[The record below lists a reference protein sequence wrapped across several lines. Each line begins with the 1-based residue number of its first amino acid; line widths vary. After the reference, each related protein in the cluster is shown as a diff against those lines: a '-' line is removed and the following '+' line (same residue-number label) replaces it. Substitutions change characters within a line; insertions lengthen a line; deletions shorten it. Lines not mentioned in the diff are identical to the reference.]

1 MTDASQQD
9 GTSGLADTVAV
20 IVVSGVG
27 DDALGSGRDAVVE
40 TLVQDPKQRW
50 LPEASTAQTTF
61 VATADT
67 GDTADDGL
75 LRTGLGSP
83 NLREPF
89 PVPTGQV
96 TSAGVA
102 PDVHVYEMH
111 WADLSRAQGP
121 VQRLFYLVFAITLQV
136 STIGQEAVRR
146 FAANDTRDTV
156 SPKRLQWL
164 STALTVLT
172 YWLAYIITPLIL
184 AQVAL
189 AAIVNIQL
197 LLPRTA
203 ATVPSWVVYLVI
215 GAVMVGVGWWVGGRT
230 YRGGWTFD
238 RTGKPWGYET
248 VGETRTS
255 RTPFVLIALTLACL
269 VATTLSFADGACGD
283 AGGCDYRDLTMQLAF
298 LLFVGIVATAMASTA
313 MRRHAATDAVALKA
327 DRRFVRRVIQGAYAA
342 VPAGAILYALVV
354 PPRSGGVAVRTANA
368 LTAIAMGPFRLAWL
382 VMLLIC
388 AAIAVLTCLIRLT
401 GGGDPNE
408 RRRLSATVMMSVMLG
423 PVLYAIATSAMF
435 LVFAAASRVYPNYAK
450 SWPAASDLA
459 CPGNTILAPIVD
471 CPMGE
476 VPAPV
481 EWGSGLVRLTVQP
494 LGVALVLIAVLM
506 GLIALFFAGYSATF
520 RARGRHASA
529 ANEAKR
535 QGDAFTNGLTQTG
548 RTWLFVGL
556 LVPTILI
563 TAAACIV
570 FWTGQ
575 ATTLGGHLTDVA
587 FPLAYMLAILA
598 VAGVGL
604 KNVGFIG
611 NFGGGFLKVLA
622 LVLDLIYDITTYLR
636 VANPAIVAPRVQMI
650 GRYRAVLAEVR
661 ARGYGHV
668 VIMAH
673 SQGSALS
680 LATLTGDLDRSPALK
695 PAPADQVPAT
705 LTLLTY
711 GCPAT
716 QTYARRFPTQFATWR
731 RGAPTITRWLNVYR
745 AGDFIGRDIASPD
758 QYDPRVV
765 STPSGGPACL
775 QERCLGPGHHTR
787 YFADER
793 WRRVARH
800 VVATPCPASLD
811 HVDLDDLTVAVLD
824 GPASGPDQE
833 PTLPY

>member
-1 MTDASQQD
+1 MTDASQQN
-9 GTSGLADTVAV
+9 GPSGLGDTVAV

-40 TLVQDPKQRW
+40 TLVQDPEQRW
-50 LPEASTAQTTF
+50 LPGGATGQTTL

-67 GDTADDGL
+67 GGTGDDDV
-75 LRTGLGSP
+75 LRTGVGAP

-96 TSAGVA
+96 ASAGVA
-102 PDVHVYEMH
+102 PDVDVYEMH

-146 FAANDTRDTV
+146 FAANDTHNTV
-156 SPKRLQWL
+156 SPQRLRWL
-164 STALTVLT
+164 GTGLTALT
-172 YWLAYIITPLIL
+172 YWLAYIITPLVL

-189 AAIVNIQL
+189 AAIVNVQL
-197 LLPRTA
+197 LLPRTEA
-203 ATVPSWVVYLVI
+203 SVPSWVVYLVI
-215 GAVMVGVGWWVGGRT
+215 GAAMVGVGWWVGGRT

-248 VGETRTS
+248 PSETRAS

-269 VATTLSFADGACGD
+269 VTTTLSFADGGCGEP
-283 AGGCDYRDLTMQLAF
+283 GGCDYRDLTMQLAF
-298 LLFVGIVATAMASTA
+298 LLLVGIVATALATTA
-313 MRRHAATDAVALKA
+313 MGRRGAADAAALKA

-388 AAIAVLTCLIRLT
+388 AAIAILTCLLRLT
-401 GGGDPNE
+401 GGGDPDQ

-423 PVLYAIATSAMF
+423 PVLYAVATSAMF
-435 LVFAAASRVYPNYAK
+435 LVFAAASRIYPSYAK
-450 SWPAASDLA
+450 SWPVEADLA
-459 CPGNTILAPIVD
+459 CPGNSILTPIVD
-471 CPMGE
+471 CPGA
-476 VPAPV
+476 VPSPV
-481 EWGSGLVRLTVQP
+481 DWGSGLVRLTVQP
-494 LGVALVLIAVLM
+494 LGVAMVLIAVLM
-506 GLIALFFAGYSATF
+506 GLIALFFAGYTATF

-529 ANEAKR
+529 ATDAER
-535 QGDAFTNGLTQTG
+535 QGHAFSAGLTRTG
-548 RTWLFVGL
+548 RTWLFAGL
-556 LVPTILI
+556 LVPIILI
-563 TAAACIV
+563 TAVGCIV

-575 ATTLGGHLTDVA
+575 ATTLGGQLADVA

-604 KNVGFIG
+604 KNVGFVG

-650 GRYRAVLAEVR
+650 GRYRAVLAELR
-661 ARGYGHV
+661 HRGYGHV

-680 LATLTGDLDRSPALK
+680 LATLTGDLDRSPALTA
-695 PAPADQVPAT
+695 APADQVPAS

-731 RGAPTITRWLNVYR
+731 RGAPTIARWLNVYR
-745 AGDFIGRDIASPD
+745 AGDFIGRDIAAPGV
-758 QYDPRVV
+758 YDPRSVT
-765 STPSGGPACL
+765 TPADGPVNL

-800 VVATPCPASLD
+800 VVATPCPASLAD
-811 HVDLDDLTVAVLD
+811 VDLTDLTVAVLD
-824 GPASGPDQE
+824 GPVSGPDQE
-833 PTLPY
+833 PTLPD